1 MEDVV
6 SVIRSIVREEL
17 KSYRTLELGTV
28 TKIYSHESGDDKNNY
43 ACNVKLKDSD
53 LELQNVGISTQ
64 RIGAVAI
71 PNDNDLVL
79 VQFINGD
86 VNNAVVI
93 GRVYNDVDMPPV
105 AKPHE
110 FVYISPDAK
119 ESGIRR
125 IYLEFPENN
134 KFLLNDEEISLEAGK
149 TKIKFKHD
157 GDLEIDSNSKL
168 NIKTNDEINFEAGKT
183 KTTLKHDGDMEIDS
197 GKTKIILK
205 HDGDIEIDSYSK
217 LNITTKSDVAIASSG
232 NISLDSKGN
241 IDLKA
246 LGNLTLDATNVSIK
260 GKASSSLEGG
270 AAAKIKGGV
279 ITVGGNISFSPS

>member
-1 MEDVV
+1 MEDIV

-17 KSYRTLELGTV
+17 KSHRTLELGTV
-28 TKIYSHESGDDKNNY
+28 TKLYSHESENDKNNY

-71 PNDNDLVL
+71 PNENDLIL

-93 GRVYNDVDMPPV
+93 GRVYNDVDSSPL

-134 KFLLNDEEISLEAGK
+134 KFLLNDEEISLEAGT
-149 TKIKFKHD
+149 TKIKFNHD
-157 GDLEIDSNSKL
+157 GDIEIDSNSKL
-168 NIKTNDEINFEAGKT
+168 NTKTKDELSFEA
-183 KTTLKHDGDMEIDS
+183 

-205 HDGDIEIDSYSK
+205 HDGDIEINSNSK
-217 LNITTKSDVAIASSG
+217 LNIKTESDVSIASTG
-232 NISLDSKGN
+232 NVSLDSKGNLDLKTQGNVSLDSKGN

-246 LGNLTLDATNVSIK
+246 QGNMTLKATTI
-260 GKASSSLEGG
+260 SL
-270 AAAKIKGGV
+270 
-279 ITVGGNISFSPS
+279 N

>member
-1 MEDVV
+1 MEDIV

-17 KSYRTLELGTV
+17 KSHRTLELGTV
-28 TKIYSHESGDDKNNY
+28 TKLYSHESGDDKNNY
-43 ACNVKLKDSD
+43 ACNVKLKDGD

-64 RIGAVAI
+64 RIGAVSI
-71 PNDNDLVL
+71 PNKDDLVL

-86 VNNAVVI
+86 VSNAVVI

-134 KFLLNDEEISLEAGK
+134 KFLLNDEEISLEAGT

-157 GDLEIDSNSKL
+157 GDIEIDSNSKL
-168 NIKTNDEINFEAGKT
+168 NIKTKDELSLEA
-183 KTTLKHDGDMEIDS
+183 

-205 HDGDIEIDSYSK
+205 HDGDIEINSNSK
-217 LNITTKSDVAIASSG
+217 LNIKTESDVSIASSG
-232 NISLDSKGN
+232 NVALDSKGN
-241 IDLKA
+241 LDIKTQGTTSNWRNRYGIGYC
-246 LGNLTLDATNVSIK
+246 GNGIYHLANRTADCKRHTPYSCSNLWS
-260 GKASSSLEGG
+260 
-270 AAAKIKGGV
+270 
-279 ITVGGNISFSPS
+279 